1 MSTSSEKSITPLACA
16 IVFMA
21 QMATTIYLPSLPDV
35 AIDLGVSESVTKLSV
50 TLFVIAAALPV
61 VAWGR
66 VADRYGR
73 RTALLSSLGIFLI
86 ACVALAFASNAAVL
100 LGGRIVQGVG
110 AGGAAI
116 VVRMI
121 VKDRFAGDELAAKLS
136 LLSMA
141 FVVALGGGQLVGGV
155 IASFGSWRI
164 GFVVLAVV
172 AALAFVVSSRTD
184 NHKVLIKGEQAVS
197 WQTIVLNSKFYKPA
211 IAGGLGFG
219 AIVLVQQLS
228 PFLFAGRFGLQ
239 PWAFGAFG
247 ILYGGAYFAG
257 AVYVNRYAKKIG
269 SRPVM
274 KQGIVIMVA
283 AGVLLAAIWYPP
295 IGGHTLLVL
304 FVFGYI
310 ALTFGQSL
318 LFPNSAATAVTHF
331 AQGGAIAVAYCG
343 LVQQGLAG
351 VASVIGPLASDER
364 VWTAVIAGVTVLA
377 AALVFTLRDVTTST
391 TAGAGADARH

>member
-1 MSTSSEKSITPLACA
+1 MSPTLQKTVTPLACA
-16 IVFMA
+16 VVFMA
-21 QMATTIYLPSLPDV
+21 QMATTIYLPSLPDI
-35 AIDLGVSESVTKLSV
+35 ADDLGVSESITKLSV
-50 TLFVIAAALPV
+50 TLFVISAALPV

-66 VADRYGR
+66 IADRYGR
-73 RTALLSSLGIFLI
+73 RTALGSSLGIFLV
-86 ACVALAFASNAAVL
+86 ACVALTFANSAALL
-100 LGGRIVQGVG
+100 LGGRIVQGIG

-116 VVRMI
+116 VVRMV
-121 VKDRFAGDELAAKLS
+121 VKDRYSGDELAAKLS

-141 FVVALGGGQLVGGV
+141 FVVALGGGQLLGGV

-164 GFVVLAVV
+164 GFVVLAVLS
-172 AALAFVVSSRTD
+172 ALALVISLATD
-184 NHKVLIKGEQAVS
+184 NHKVLDKGEAAVG
-197 WQTIVLNSKFYKPA
+197 WKTIVLNPKFYKPA

-247 ILYGGAYFAG
+247 ILYGVAYFTG
-257 AVYVNRYAKKIG
+257 AIYVNRYAKKVG

-274 KQGIVIMVA
+274 RRGVAIMVA
-283 AGVLLAAIWYPP
+283 AGVLLALIWYPP

-304 FVFGYI
+304 FVFGYT

-364 VWTAVIAGVTVLA
+364 VWTAVIAGFTAIA
-377 AALVFTLRDVTTST
+377 AALVFTLRDTPTST
-391 TAGAGADARH
+391 PSGVRADARH